1 MTNPVNSSEK
11 SGRFEGKIRS
21 AHENGGERK
30 DPHLTR
36 DGGGAVRPVSAAP
49 QRERQRERER
59 EGGREGGRESEID
72 ESERMRESKSER
84 MRENGIEKSVY
95 LSSKD
100 GFRYV

>member
-1 MTNPVNSSEK
+1 MKNLVDSREK
-11 SGRFEGKIRS
+11 SGQLTRT
-21 AHENGGERK
+21 GERGRTRISRETAAVPYAPCPP
-30 DPHLTR
+30 PH
-36 DGGGAVRPVSAAP
+36 S
-49 QRERQRERER
+49 ERGRERER